1 MSVEGAQGNILIM
14 HLAVLKSKY
23 LSNFKSTIKKQPLL
37 LFLVLIRSEYKFKI
51 NSTGHYSQFGED
63 QILDKLLP
71 EKKGFFLDIGAGR
84 PIRGSNTY
92 LFYKRG
98 WNGIL
103 IDPLTTNYFLSKI
116 FRPKDKKIKALVS
129 TSAENVIFYELKP
142 YEYSTTDKH
151 RVDELINSKRAVLT
165 KKMKLKSISISD
177 LYFNINENLPS
188 LLSIDCEGLDFEV
201 LKSINFQACRFRVVC
216 VEDFDYV
223 DNNKGSAI
231 NSYMENQGYK
241 LVNRKNVS
249 SIYLFSSVQKNYL

>member
-1 MSVEGAQGNILIM
+1 MLKKVLIKILPPKIQFKIRSSDLGKILI
-14 HLAVLKSKY
+14 LIESYKLSLKP
-23 LSNFKSTIKKQPLL
+23 NEF
-37 LFLVLIRSEYKFKI
+37 
-51 NSTGHYSQFGED
+51 YSQFGED
-63 QILDKLLP
+63 QILDKLVP

-98 WNGIL
+98 WNGII
-103 IDPLTTNYFLSKI
+103 IDQLSTNYFLSKI
-116 FRPKDKKIKALVS
+116 FRPKDKKIKAVVS
-129 TSAENVIFYELKP
+129 TSAENALFYELEP

-151 RVDELINSKRAVLT
+151 RVDELINSKKAVLI

-177 LYFNINENLPS
+177 LYLNINENLPS

-249 SIYLFSSVQKNYL
+249 SIYLFSSAQKNYL